1 MAGDHA
7 GGAGS
12 SRGRTGCAG
21 DGGRRLRSTQT
32 AGPRG
37 DEEHDFDEWIWV
49 AAGTDSAIFRVT
61 PRTLRMLSNAVVA
74 PVATA
79 SWMTARRA
87 SWNGATTPS
96 PAH

>member
-1 MAGDHA
+1 MDQDL
-7 GGAGS
+7 
-12 SRGRTGCAG
+12 CAY
-21 DGGRRLRSTQT
+21 Q
-32 AGPRG
+32 
-37 DEEHDFDEWIWV
+37 WIWA

-87 SWNGATTPS
+87 SWNGATTPT